1 MSERDQLLADVYDE
15 LRRVAARMMR
25 RDAPEL
31 TLRPTELV
39 NEAAMRVMKL
49 DHIAWADRR
58 HMFAISARVLRQTMI
73 DEIRSRNRLKRRK
86 PDITVMLDDLGES
99 VELERLTAALGDLE
113 QISPELSGIV
123 DLRFF
128 VGLTIEEIAAA
139 TGQSERTVKR
149 RWQAAKAW
157 LATTLVE
164 DA

>member
-1 MSERDQLLADVYDE
+1 MSERDQLLAEVYDE
-15 LRRVAARMMR
+15 LRRAAARMMR

-39 NEAAMRVMKL
+39 NEAATRVMKL
-49 DHIAWADRR
+49 DHIAWADRQ
-58 HMFAISARVLRQTMI
+58 HMFATCARVLRQTMI

-99 VELERLTAALGDLE
+99 VELERLTAALADLE
-113 QISPELSGIV
+113 QISPDLSGIV

-128 VGLTIEEIAAA
+128 VGLTIEEIAAS